1 MATPTQGIKR
11 IVVGLDGSD
20 HAAAALDWAIN
31 VARPIGAEIVAVSAL
46 HMPVYPFDP
55 YAIAYP
61 LEYDPEW
68 RAAMRKAFEEEWC
81 KPLRESGLPYRMEM
95 QDGRAASVIADVADA
110 VDADL
115 VVVGRRGR
123 GGVAEL
129 LLGSVSHELSHHCKR
144 PVLLISGTKV
154 SAGKKLAAAN
164 GIETGTNTRVTE
176 ASSPAGL
183 PSGTFGN
190 H

>member
-1 MATPTQGIKR
+1 MTTPTQGIKR

-31 VARPIGAEIVAVSAL
+31 AARPIGAEIVAVSAL
-46 HMPVYPFDP
+46 HVPAYPFDE

-61 LEYDPEW
+61 LEFDPEW
-68 RAAMRKAFEEEWC
+68 RAAMKKAFEEEWC
-81 KPLRESGLPYRMEM
+81 KPLRESGLRYRMEM
-95 QDGRAASVIADVADA
+95 QEGRPASVVAQVADA

-144 PVLLISGTKV
+144 PVLVVSGGKV
-154 SAGKKLAAAN
+154 SAGKELAAAKGN
-164 GIETGTNTRVTE
+164 ERRLTRV
-176 ASSPAGL
+176 
-183 PSGTFGN
+183 
-190 H
+190 

>member
-1 MATPTQGIKR
+1 MATSSQGIKR

-20 HAAAALDWAIN
+20 QAAAALDWAIN
-31 VARPIGAEIVAVSAL
+31 LAKPIGAEIVAVSAL
-46 HMPVYPFDP
+46 HVPVYAFDP
-55 YAIAYP
+55 YAIALP

-68 RAAMRKAFEEEWC
+68 RAAMKKAFEEEWC
-81 KPLRESGLPYRMEM
+81 RPLRESGLRYRMEM
-95 QDGRAASVIADVADA
+95 QDGRPASVIADVADA

-154 SAGKKLAAAN
+154 AAGTELAAASA
-164 GIETGTNTRVTE
+164 RE
-176 ASSPAGL
+176 A
-183 PSGTFGN
+183 
-190 H
+190 